1 MAKRTSDA
9 DHGKTQRADTGIED
23 VVSAIKD
30 LTNEVALMRQ
40 AYESNVSRARS
51 ATAMNN
57 LAKYGSGVKPNINS
71 IYPKRLP

>member
-9 DHGKTQRADTGIED
+9 DHGEAQRANTGIED
-23 VVSAIKD
+23 VVSAIKA

-40 AYESNVSRARS
+40 AYEANVNRARS

-57 LAKYGSGVKPNINS
+57 LSKYGSGVKPNINS